1 MAGVALAMG
10 RLDILKKITPE
21 QEGKVLEHLILHGPA
36 IDGIT
41 CKQDHSVD
49 GIEFKD
55 YIRVIERVM
64 EIAIE

>member
-1 MAGVALAMG
+1 MG
-10 RLDILKKITPE
+10 RLDILEKVTPE
-21 QEGKVLEHLILHGPA
+21 HEGAVLDYLVLHGPA

-55 YIRVIERVM
+55 YIKVIERIK
-64 EIAIE
+64 EIAFE